1 MVRTIYSLMSSNDL
15 VAYCLLRNDRSELE
29 TELAQRLYVAL
40 LMLEETDGNDARGPC
55 KGGD

>member
-15 VAYCLLRNDRSELE
+15 VAYSLLRNDRSELE

-40 LMLEETDGNDARGPC
+40 LMLEEDDGDNARRPC